1 MTAHDETAA
10 HDAAA
15 EHAARAADQAVA
27 DARGHDAATV
37 FEASAHSRA
46 CAPSLRPAWPGAAVS
61 GPAFTVQG
69 RGGDNLALH
78 HAVLRA
84 PAGSVLVIDV
94 QGAEHGHWGEVLAVA
109 ARARGITG
117 LVIDGGVRDTVAMG
131 RMGFPVFSSSITV
144 VGTRK
149 DFFGEFGEAVE
160 VGGAPVRAG
169 DLVVAD
175 ADGVVI
181 VPAAHVCD
189 ALDSADARVAKEEEF
204 MERLR
209 DGETT
214 VDLLDLRRNT
224 IDPTTSTDPTEEHHA

>member
-1 MTAHDETAA
+1 MAA
-10 HDAAA
+10 DDATT
-15 EHAARAADQAVA
+15 EDTGRAADQTVT

-61 GPAFTVQG
+61 GPAFTIHG

-78 HAVLRA
+78 LGVRRA

-109 ARARGITG
+109 ARARGIAG
-117 LVIDGGVRDTVAMG
+117 IVIDGGVRDTAAMG
-131 RMGFPVFSSSITV
+131 RMRFPVFSSSITV
-144 VGTRK
+144 VSTQK
-149 DFFGEFGEAVE
+149 DFFGKLGGAVE
-160 VGGAPVRAG
+160 VGGAPVLTG

-181 VPAAHVCD
+181 VQAAHVHD
-189 ALDSADARVAKEEEF
+189 ALDAADARVAKEEEF

-209 DGETT
+209 GGETT
-214 VDLLDLRRNT
+214 VDLLDLPRNT
-224 IDPTTSTDPTEEHHA
+224 IDPTTTTDPAEEQNT

>member
-1 MTAHDETAA
+1 MAA
-10 HDAAA
+10 DDATT
-15 EHAARAADQAVA
+15 EDTGRAADQAVT

-61 GPAFTVQG
+61 GPAFTIQG

-78 HAVLRA
+78 LGVLRA
-84 PAGSVLVIDV
+84 PTGCVLVIDV

-109 ARARGITG
+109 ARARGIAG
-117 LVIDGGVRDTVAMG
+117 IVIDGGVRDTAAMG
-131 RMGFPVFSSSITV
+131 RMRFPVFSSSITV
-144 VGTRK
+144 VGTQK
-149 DFFGEFGEAVE
+149 DFFGELGGAVE
-160 VGGAPVRAG
+160 VGGAPVLTG

-181 VPAAHVCD
+181 VPAAHVHD
-189 ALDSADARVAKEEEF
+189 ALDAADARVAKEEEF

-209 DGETT
+209 GGETT
-214 VDLLDLRRNT
+214 VDLLDLPRNT
-224 IDPTTSTDPTEEHHA
+224 IDPTTSTDPAEEQNT